1 MLAGR
6 TSFLIEDFHTPLTQ
20 DMTGAY
26 AQPLEMVRLAPS
38 AKNAQPWRVRRTG
51 DAYHFYADYKPGLSK
66 GYVPNGRNAN
76 WFFKCLLDAGREP
89 QLSLR
94 LTDLGADGM
103 IQLSQRRERT

>member
-26 AQPLEMVRLAPS
+26 AQP
-38 AKNAQPWRVRRTG
+38 WRVRKTR

-76 WFFKCLLDAGREP
+76 CFFKAPAGCW
-89 QLSLR
+89 
-94 LTDLGADGM
+94 T
-103 IQLSQRRERT
+103 RTTIVLKIDRSGS

>member
-20 DMTGAY
+20 DLTGAY
-26 AQPLEMVRLAPS
+26 AQP
-38 AKNAQPWRVRRTG
+38 WRVRKTR

-76 WFFKCLLDAGREP
+76 WFFKRLLDAGREP

-94 LTDLGADGM
+94 LTGLGADGM